1 MVFLKFLLIIV
12 FLILLIKM
20 KVNIGLALTF
30 SGLLSLYAY
39 HIPNYMAFRFALAT
53 VTDKSNI
60 QLLLT
65 VYLIYLLLNLMG
77 KKGRIDSLAG
87 HMGVSKSALVFPAM
101 LIGLIPMPGGAM
113 VSAPFVRQIGQSLR
127 MTGEEN
133 AFVNY
138 WFRHIWEFGW
148 PLYPAVIL
156 FMNGFVPI
164 RFSAVFLG
172 MLPFLAIA
180 LLSGFFMIRRVR
192 GPLKFGA
199 VNWIELLRIIY
210 PIIILILLYALFRVN
225 ILISLGLAVA
235 VFTVAERIPVK
246 TFFSAFGKIR
256 YLSMFF
262 LIFGAMFFKTIVQEG
277 DIFGSVGNI
286 TPWLMALFFMGLPLV
301 VGFATGLTVAGVSIA
316 FPVFMALFP
325 DFGLFHL
332 LALYAF
338 VFVGIILSPTHLC
351 LVLTVDYFDVRLTRL
366 YKSFLIPA
374 AFPLFLAAAVLTSIA
389 LWL

>member
-1 MVFLKFLLIIV
+1 MIFLKFLLIII

-20 KVNIGLALTF
+20 KVNIGLALIF
-30 SGLLSLYAY
+30 SGLLSLFAY
-39 HIPNYMAFRFALAT
+39 HIPNYMAFRFALTT
-53 VTDKSNI
+53 VTDRSNI
-60 QLLLT
+60 QLLFT

-87 HMGVSKSALVFPAM
+87 HMGISKSALVFPAM

-113 VSAPFVRQIGQSLR
+113 VSAPFVGQIGQSLH
-127 MTGEEN
+127 MKGEEK

-148 PLYPAVIL
+148 PLYPAIIL

-164 RFSAVFLG
+164 RFSSVFLG

-180 LLSGFFMIRRVR
+180 LLSGFFMIRRVK
-192 GPLKFGA
+192 GPLKFGT
-199 VNWIELLRIIY
+199 VNWLELVRIIY

-225 ILISLGLAVA
+225 ILLSLGLSIVI
-235 VFTVAERIPVK
+235 FTLAEKIPLK
-246 TFFSAFGKIR
+246 TFFSAFRKIR

-277 DIFGSVGNI
+277 DIFGSVGDI
-286 TPWLMALFFMGLPLV
+286 TPWLLALFFMGLPLV

-325 DFGLFHL
+325 DFGLIHL

-351 LVLTVDYFDVRLTRL
+351 LVLTVDYFDVKLTRL
-366 YKSFLIPA
+366 YKSYLVPA
-374 AFPLFLAAAVLTSIA
+374 ALPLFLAAAVLTSIA